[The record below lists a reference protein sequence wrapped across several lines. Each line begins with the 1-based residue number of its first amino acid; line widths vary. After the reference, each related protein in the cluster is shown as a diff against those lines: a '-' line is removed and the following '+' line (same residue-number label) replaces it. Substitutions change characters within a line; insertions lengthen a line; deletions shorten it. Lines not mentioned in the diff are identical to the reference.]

1 MLKARL
7 QRAAELVSAAL
18 FALMFC
24 AFMIQI
30 VSRYVFNHPIS
41 WSLELCSLSYIWLV
55 FWSSRPAHG
64 ASASTSSSICST
76 RSCRPGGGGS
86 SPSPIPPRMGLIFLA
101 ALPASLDYISFMGR
115 RTTLI
120 LHIPLDLVYAC
131 FGIFMVAVI
140 VNAAF
145 RLKRLFG
152 RSWQQHL

>member
-30 VSRYVFNHPIS
+30 VSRYLFNHPIS

-55 FWSSRPAHG
+55 FWSSDLLMEERQH
-64 ASASTSSSICST
+64 I
-76 RSCRPGGGGS
+76 RFDLLYKML
-86 SPSPIPPRMGLIFLA
+86 PPRRRRLVAIANTAAMGLVFLA
-101 ALPASLDYISFMGR
+101 ALPASLDYIAFMGR

-120 LHIPLDLVYAC
+120 LHIPLDLAYAC

-145 RLKRLFG
+145 RLRRLLG
-152 RSWQQHL
+152 RSWEQQL